1 MRMSYKQIKWLI
13 LIIPTITIGLWEY
26 IRHEYLLSYI
36 SMELG
41 NWLTPVIVFLVSIL
55 LLTQLFRKMELIQ
68 KELNEAKALKAALE
82 ERERLAREIHDGIAQ
97 SLFLLNTQVNKIEKA
112 QVTDKITFEKL
123 KKNIYRMNT
132 DVRQAIANLRYPAT
146 PDSISWMQGISSL
159 MEELERESDLKFQVS
174 WDIPEEQLSV
184 RDKIELLALIR
195 ESLFNIRKHANATEV
210 RIEGHIAGE
219 GWQCL
224 IMDNG
229 VGFDRKEQFSSDRYG
244 IKMMQDRAAI
254 MNWYF
259 DIERVAMQT
268 IVMIRKEKTM

>member
-1 MRMSYKQIKWLI
+1 MRMSYQQIKWLI

-82 ERERLAREIHDGIAQ
+82 EREKIAREIHDGIAQ
-97 SLFLLNTQVNKIEKA
+97 SLFLLNTQVNKIEIA

-159 MEELERESDLKFQVS
+159 IDELEKESDLKFRIS
-174 WDIPEEQLSV
+174 WDIPEEQFSV

-195 ESLFNIRKHANATEV
+195 ESLFNIRKHANATEI
-210 RIEGHIAGE
+210 RIEAHVVGE

-229 VGFDRKEQFSSDRYG
+229 IGFDRKELVSSDRYG
-244 IKMMQDRAAI
+244 IKMMQDRAAF

-259 DIERVAMQT
+259 NIERISTQT
-268 IVMIRKEKTM
+268 IVMIRKEKIM

>member
-1 MRMSYKQIKWLI
+1 MSYKQIKWLI

-159 MEELERESDLKFQVS
+159 MEELKRESDLKFQLS

-210 RIEGHIAGE
+210 RIEGHFAGE